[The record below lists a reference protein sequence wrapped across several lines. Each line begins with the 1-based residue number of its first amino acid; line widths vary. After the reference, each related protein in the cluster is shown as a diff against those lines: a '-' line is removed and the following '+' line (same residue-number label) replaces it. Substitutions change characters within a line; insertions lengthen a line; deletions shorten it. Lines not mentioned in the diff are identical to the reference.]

1 MDLFLSLINKVDEL
15 VADVPRVA
23 YSFNSSKSWNDVG
36 FSQVIL
42 QRDTAFEL
50 NGTGFS
56 LVTTKEFDDEI
67 IVVGNELSEIQGN
80 SSFARVAIVQIDAI
94 EDAQALHDII
104 KKIEYVKYNCY
115 PQGFMMRSSSS
126 TYKESVRVSKKGLTS
141 GICFEK
147 IGNLLINKIE
157 EIPQVKAVKLY
168 FITSEEADY
177 SQISD
182 IAQKNREITQTLNRV
197 MNEALVDCDSCKLKS
212 VCDEVEGM
220 RELHFKSIKG
230 D

>member
-1 MDLFLSLINKVDEL
+1 MDLFVNLINKVEEL
-15 VADVPRVA
+15 VEGSSRAV
-23 YSFNSSKSWNDVG
+23 YSFNDSYIWNDIG

-56 LVTTKEFDDEI
+56 LVTTKGFDDEI
-67 IVVGNELSEIQGN
+67 IVVGNELSEIQGD

-94 EDAQALHDII
+94 EDAQELHDII

-126 TYKESVRVSKKGLTS
+126 SYKESVRVSKKELAS

-147 IGNLLINKIE
+147 IGNLLVKKIK
-157 EIPQVKAVKLY
+157 EIPRVKAVKLY
-168 FITSEEADY
+168 FIACAQVDY
-177 SQISD
+177 SQIGA
-182 IAQKNREITQTLNRV
+182 IAQKNKEITQTLNRV
-197 MNEALVDCDSCKLKS
+197 INETLVDCDSCKLKS
-212 VCDEVEGM
+212 ICDEVEGM